1 MPTMANKAVCL
12 EGDAVTHSN
21 WDLDA
26 HKTTGRIY
34 IVLTKGLRICF
45 TSSRLLDN
53 GDMDC

>member
-1 MPTMANKAVCL
+1 MANKAVCL

-26 HKTTGRIY
+26 HKITGRIY